1 MKMTVESEKFSP
13 FDNIRHF
20 IFNDYDIRGE
30 IVQLTD
36 SYKKL
41 IENHN
46 YPACINELLGK
57 MQAAI
62 CLITSTL
69 KFEGEIMLQIRGSK
83 ELRYAF
89 INSNN
94 NQETRGLASI
104 DGNIADNCEFK
115 DLFDSKAIMTLTV
128 IPQQGNQYQGIIALN
143 KGTLDECIEE
153 YFRQSAQLD
162 THIQLYADP
171 KAQKCAGLLL
181 QIISSEKKEQQKL
194 DYEHVCVLADSLK
207 AEEILN
213 LYNEEVLHRL
223 YNQESVTLY
232 KNKPVCFKCSCSD
245 EKYISMIRQMPKE
258 EILDIFEKE
267 GKIECQCNYC
277 GKQYY
282 FSNDDIGI

>member
-1 MKMTVESEKFSP
+1 
-13 FDNIRHF
+13 
-20 IFNDYDIRGE
+20 
-30 IVQLTD
+30 
-36 SYKKL
+36 
-41 IENHN
+41 
-46 YPACINELLGK
+46 

-83 ELRYAF
+83 VLRYAF

-104 DGNIADNCEFK
+104 DGNIDDNCPFK

-128 IPQQGNQYQGIIALN
+128 IPQQGNQYQGIIALD
-143 KGTLDECIEE
+143 KDSLDECIEE

-162 THIQLYADP
+162 THIQLFADP
-171 KAQKCAGLLL
+171 KIQKCAGLLL
-181 QIISSEKKEQQKL
+181 QIISSENKEQQKL

-207 AEEILN
+207 EEEILN
-213 LYNEEVLHRL
+213 LYNEDVLHRL

-245 EKYISMIRQMPKE
+245 KKYISMIRQMPKE

-277 GKQYY
+277 GKQYL
-282 FSNDDIGI
+282 FTKNDIGI